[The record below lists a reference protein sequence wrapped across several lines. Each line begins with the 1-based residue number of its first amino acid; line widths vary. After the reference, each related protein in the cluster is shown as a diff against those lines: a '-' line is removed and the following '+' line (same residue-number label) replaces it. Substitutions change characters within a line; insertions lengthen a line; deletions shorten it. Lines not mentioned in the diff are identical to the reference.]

1 MPQIV
6 GIASWF
12 MLLASFVLLSVD
24 ITTAADNL
32 AKQEKGARSGRR
44 PPHLFLDKVD
54 APTHERAGASAVP
67 PWTFIARFQY
77 LSPEYN
83 R

>member
-1 MPQIV
+1 MHPIV

-32 AKQEKGARSGRR
+32 AKQEKALNIIDDFANRICVTVPQTGTSGNI
-44 PPHLFLDKVD
+44 
-54 APTHERAGASAVP
+54 E
-67 PWTFIARFQY
+67 
-77 LSPEYN
+77 LSGKAKLN
-83 R
+83 